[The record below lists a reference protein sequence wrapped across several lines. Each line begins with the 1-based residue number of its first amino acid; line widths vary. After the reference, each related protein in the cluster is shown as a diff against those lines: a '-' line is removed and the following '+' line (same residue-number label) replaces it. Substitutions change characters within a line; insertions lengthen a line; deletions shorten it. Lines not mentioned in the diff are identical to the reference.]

1 MKTRKVFSKQNI
13 ITFISIL
20 SLINLGIPQTSA
32 KQVIENNFLT
42 KDQYQNYATFEQ
54 IQKMPGLP
62 KVKNRPARSQIHLTI
77 TAYSSSPDE
86 CSGDPFITASGQRVE
101 DGTLAYNYLP
111 FGTKVRFP
119 EAYGDKIFTVT
130 DRMAS
135 YKGKYIADI
144 WMPSKQEAKNWGVKI
159 LKMEIL

>member
-1 MKTRKVFSKQNI
+1 MRAKMLLKRKKISAY
-13 ITFISIL
+13 FILL
-20 SLINLGIPQTSA
+20 SLLNFIFPQNSA
-32 KQVIENNFLT
+32 AFLE
-42 KDQYQNYATFEQ
+42 KEYKIKKYKNYASATELS
-54 IQKMPGLP
+54 KMPGLP
-62 KVKNRPARSQIHLTI
+62 EIKNRKARRYFYLTV

-86 CSGDPFITASGQRVE
+86 CSGDPFITASGEKVK

-119 EAYGDKIFTVT
+119 EIFGEKVFTVT

-135 YKGKYIADI
+135 SKGKYIADI
-144 WMPSKQEAKNWGVKI
+144 WMPSKAEAKKWGAKI

>member
-1 MKTRKVFSKQNI
+1 MKAKKVFSKENI

-32 KQVIENNFLT
+32 KPIVIRETPSNNE
-42 KDQYQNYATFEQ
+42 YQNYASFEQ
-54 IQKMPGLP
+54 IKKMPGLP
-62 KVKNRPARSQIHLTI
+62 AVKNRPARKHINLTV

-86 CSGDPFITASGQRVE
+86 CSGNPFITASGQRVG

-119 EAYGDKIFTVT
+119 EVYGDKIFTVT